1 MNIMTQKVPV
11 VPLERYK
18 RTKIIAT
25 VGPATDS
32 YEAILDMIKSGA
44 NGLRLNFSHGDH
56 AEHGQRIKWI
66 RKASKEYGKPVAIIQ
81 DLQGPKIRLGDFEG
95 IINVQEG
102 QSLQLGY
109 KSDYEKTN
117 VIPIQ
122 YDLSKKVKR
131 GERLYIYD
139 GKVRTTITSVKDGIV
154 HVRVE
159 NDGILIKR
167 KGINLPDTDFGGDV
181 ITKKDKEDL
190 AFGST
195 QDIDYVAQS
204 FVQTADDIRNLRKII
219 KNLGMTAKII
229 VKFETRSAVAH
240 MEEIVK
246 ETDSIM
252 IARGD
257 LAVETPTES
266 VPIIQ
271 RQLIGLGLK
280 YAKPTI
286 VATQM
291 LFSMT
296 EMPEPTRAEVSDVAT
311 AVLIGA
317 DCVMLSDETANGR
330 YPIKAIEVM
339 KRVIL
344 YTEQNAP
351 VKVTFID
358 DNVHAGSSRQEAISN
373 AVIRLAKS
381 IRANAIVAETKSGA
395 TALQIA
401 SQRSEIPMIAAT
413 SDTRVAQQLAIVY
426 SCKSYV
432 RPDDKFAATKLTNW
446 LRAHKVLNQG
456 DIIVSCSGQYPGVV
470 GTTDTI
476 KVRVLE

>member
-1 MNIMTQKVPV
+1 MDVTRKVPGGQ
-11 VPLERYK
+11 LGQYK

-32 YEAILDMIKSGA
+32 YEAILSAIKAGA
-44 NGLRLNFSHGDH
+44 NGIRLNFSHGSY
-56 AEHGQRIKWI
+56 EERGRQIKWI
-66 RKASKEYGKPVAIIQ
+66 RKASREYGKPIAIIA
-81 DLQGPKIRLGDFEG
+81 DLQGPKIRLGDFDG
-95 IINVQEG
+95 IINVTEG
-102 QSLQLGY
+102 QSLRIGY
-109 KSDYEKTN
+109 NANYEKDGI
-117 VIPIQ
+117 VPMQ

-139 GKVRTTITSVKDGIV
+139 GKVKTIVTSVSEGIV

-159 NDGILIKR
+159 NDGILLKR

-190 AFGST
+190 AFCST

-204 FVQTADDIRNLRKII
+204 FVQTADDVKNLRKIM
-219 KNLGMTAKII
+219 KNLNMNAKVI
-229 VKFETRSAVAH
+229 VKVETRSAVEH
-240 MEEIVK
+240 MQEIVE
-246 ETDSIM
+246 ETDVIM
-252 IARGD
+252 VARGD
-257 LAVETPTES
+257 LAVETPPES

-271 RQLIGLGLK
+271 RQLIGLGIK
-280 YAKPTI
+280 HAKPTI

-296 EMPEPTRAEVSDVAT
+296 EAPEPTRAEVSDVAT

-330 YPIKAIEVM
+330 YPMEAIKVM

-351 VKVTFID
+351 VRVSFKDETIDKVYT
-358 DNVHAGSSRQEAISN
+358 RQQAISA
-373 AVIRLAKS
+373 AVLRLANDIK
-381 IRANAIVAETKSGA
+381 ADAIVAETRSGA
-395 TALQIA
+395 TALEI
-401 SQRSEIPMIAAT
+401 SSKRVEIPLIAVT
-413 SDTRVAQQLAIVY
+413 SDVRVANQLAIVY
-426 SCKSYV
+426 ACKSYV
-432 RPDDKFAATKLTNW
+432 RPVDRLAAEKLTNW
-446 LRAHKVLNQG
+446 LHTNRVLSAG
-456 DIIVSCSGQYPGVV
+456 DVIVSCSGRYPGVV

-476 KVRVLE
+476 KVRVME

>member
-1 MNIMTQKVPV
+1 MTTHKVPV

-32 YEAILDMIKSGA
+32 YEAVLSMIKSGA
-44 NGLRLNFSHGDH
+44 NGLRLNFSHGTHDEH
-56 AEHGQRIKWI
+56 AQRIKWI

-81 DLQGPKIRLGDFEG
+81 DLQGPKIRLGDFDG
-95 IINVQEG
+95 IINVLEG
-102 QSLQLGY
+102 QAIRLAY
-109 KSDYEKTN
+109 KANYERDGI
-117 VIPIQ
+117 IPIQ

-131 GERLYIYD
+131 GERMYIYD
-139 GKVRTTITSVKDGIV
+139 GKVRTTVTSVKDGV
-154 HVRVE
+154 LHARVE

-167 KGINLPDTDFGGDV
+167 KGLNLPDTDFGGDV
-181 ITKKDKEDL
+181 ITKKDREDL

-204 FVQTADDIRNLRKII
+204 FVQTADDIKNLRKLMQGL
-219 KNLGMTAKII
+219 NMNARII
-229 VKFETRSAVAH
+229 VKFETRSAVSH
-240 MEEIVK
+240 MEEIVR
-246 ETDSIM
+246 ETDAIM

-271 RQLIGLGLK
+271 RQLIGMGVK

-311 AVLIGA
+311 AVLVGA
-317 DCVMLSDETANGR
+317 DCVMLSDETASGR

-351 VKVTFID
+351 VKPIFVDESVPT
-358 DNVHAGSSRQEAISN
+358 VGSRQEAIST
-373 AVIRLAKS
+373 AVIKLAKA

-401 SQRSEIPMIAAT
+401 AQRSELPMIAVT
-413 SDTRVAQQLAIVY
+413 SDVRVAQQLAIVY

-432 RPDDKFAATKLTNW
+432 RPDSKLAATKLTNW
-446 LRAHKVLNQG
+446 LRANKVLAAG